1 MYDNRRHPDEQSGRR
16 NRHWRA
22 LLVVAALALTAAACS
37 SGSKSPGVASAGS
50 SSPTS
55 TSSSS
60 SPRAS
65 LLAYSRCMR
74 AHGIRDY
81 PDPDSQGNLG
91 LNAEPGSDLDP
102 NNPRFKAADRACK
115 SLLPPRQAPPAGAK
129 EANLRY
135 ARCMRA
141 HGISGFPD
149 PNPDG
154 TLRIE
159 PRPGT
164 NLDPNNPQ
172 YIAAD
177 NACKHFR
184 PGGGTGGSLQSGGA
198 SS

>member
-1 MYDNRRHPDEQSGRR
+1 MYDNQRHPDEQSGRR
-16 NRHWRA
+16 NRRWGA

-60 SPRAS
+60 TRAS

-74 AHGIRDY
+74 AQGITDF
-81 PDPDSQGNLG
+81 PDPDSRGNLSLDAG
-91 LNAEPGSDLDP
+91 PGSDLDP
-102 NNPRFKAADRACK
+102 NNPRYRAAHNACK
-115 SLLPPRQAPPAGAK
+115 SLLPPQQAPPAGTK

-141 HGISGFPD
+141 HGISDFPD

-159 PRPGT
+159 AKPGT
-164 NLDPNNPQ
+164 DLDPNNPQ
-172 YIAAD
+172 YKAAHE
-177 NACKHFR
+177 ACKHFL
-184 PGGGTGGSLQSGGA
+184 PGGGAGGSRQTHGA